1 MDLILDTFHWA
12 QVQELFGRVRG
23 RELSEDGGLD
33 SGSIAGIIIGVVFGL
48 LCIGALVYLYFFLPA
63 DEEATRA
70 RRMGMGASVGSTY
83 NFPLGASTGSQLRP
97 LLTVFPST
105 TRSNNRWLIGLSSV
119 CGISVIAAIAV
130 AASLGEG
137 GHGDAEGALTGV
149 LVTFCVIAG
158 LSAVA
163 LGLFFWNG
171 MRKA

>member
-33 SGSIAGIIIGVVFGL
+33 GGAVAGIIIGVVFGL
-48 LCIGALVYLYFFLPA
+48 VCIGVLVYLYMMPVS
-63 DEEATRA
+63 DKERRA
-70 RRMGMGASVGSTY
+70 MGIAAGVGATY

-137 GHGDAEGALTGV
+137 GHGDAEGALIGV